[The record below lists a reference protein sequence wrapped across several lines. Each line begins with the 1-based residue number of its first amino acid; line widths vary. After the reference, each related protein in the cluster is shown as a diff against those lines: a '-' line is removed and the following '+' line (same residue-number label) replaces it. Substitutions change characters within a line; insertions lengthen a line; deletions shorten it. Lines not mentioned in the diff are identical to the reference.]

1 MEKGSLWL
9 RVIHPSKLAQQF
21 QITSI
26 KLLIICLQL
35 KLRSKNKQSLF
46 APAPDVTR
54 INSGAK

>member
-9 RVIHPSKLAQQF
+9 RVIYPSKLAQQF

-35 KLRSKNKQSLF
+35 KLRGKNKKSPF
-46 APAPDVTR
+46 APTPDVTR